1 MGEFEDRINS
11 VLSDP
16 GQMEKIANL
25 AKSFM
30 AGGGEKQAESPA
42 EDTSAGI
49 FDAVPDPK
57 LLGRISRLIQNG
69 GGEKKQERALL
80 EAMLPYMSEKRRS
93 KMTTAIKIARIA
105 GIARA
110 AMGEM
115 GDEGGD

>member
-16 GQMEKIANL
+16 GQMEKIAKL

-30 AGGGEKQAESPA
+30 AGGEKQAESPA